1 MEEFRPDL
9 ETSDCDVSLSSFDG
23 FGSYSPQAFTLLI
36 LPDC

>member
-9 ETSDCDVSLSSFDG
+9 ETSDCDVSLSGFDG